1 LHYGAIVTLDRV
13 RDGDGDPEGA
23 GMRGFRQ
30 LTGAAGGIAVLLS
43 TLLTAMPAAAGT
55 PGGGVHRVS
64 RGDPFAGCTLGGDST
79 GIVYPGA
86 EVEPDV
92 SVDPRNPGRVIGVF
106 QQDRWS
112 DGAARGLSAV
122 YSANGRDF
130 AETTLPFSACAPGG
144 LPLYSRASDPWVSF
158 GPDGTAYATG
168 LGDDPAR
175 NATGVMAA
183 TSYDGGR
190 SWRHATDVID
200 DPSAEFGDDKT
211 SVTADP
217 ARAGTAY
224 VAWDR
229 LDFGPG
235 GNGSKFT
242 GPAMLAVTH
251 DSGHTW
257 SQPQV
262 MVDTAANQQ
271 TIGNIIVGDPRT
283 GRLYDFFDLITYTSP
298 AATTVASA
306 DESVVFSDNGGRTWS
321 APVTAAADTS
331 AAADRDPNNGDV
343 LRTGGGLPSVAI
355 DPLTGE
361 LYLAV
366 EGTDFTAG
374 AYDQIQ
380 LVHSADGGRTWSR
393 PVRVNGAPRVLAFTP
408 AVAVNA
414 DGVVAVSYYDIRTL
428 QPGNTTTLP
437 TSTWLA
443 TSPRGGEHFT
453 ERRIAAPFD
462 LLSAPNAGGY
472 FVGDYEGLSATG
484 TAFRPLF
491 VETNPGQPA
500 NPTDVFTGVFPPGPA
515 GTSRAPAAS
524 HPVTATPRQTAA
536 HGQRRF

>member
-1 LHYGAIVTLDRV
+1 
-13 RDGDGDPEGA
+13 
-23 GMRGFRQ
+23 MRGTRQ
-30 LTGAAGGIAVLLS
+30 LTGVAGGIAVVLS
-43 TLLTAMPAAAGT
+43 ALLTATSAAAGT
-55 PGGGVHRVS
+55 PGSSVHRVS
-64 RGDPFAGCTLGGDST
+64 RGDPFASCTLGGDAT
-79 GIVYPGA
+79 GVNYPGA
-86 EVEPDV
+86 EVEPNV
-92 SVDPRNPGRVIGVF
+92 AVDPGHPGRVIGVF

-112 DGAARGLSAV
+112 DGGARGLSAV

-168 LGDDPAR
+168 LGVDPGR

-190 SWRHATDVID
+190 TWKHATDLID
-200 DPSAEFGDDKT
+200 DPSAEFGDDKN

-224 VAWDR
+224 VVWDR

-251 DSGHTW
+251 DSGRTW

-262 MVDTAANQQ
+262 MVNTAANQQ

-306 DESVVFSDNGGRTWS
+306 DEAVVVSDNGGRTWS
-321 APVTAAADTS
+321 TPVTAAPDTS
-331 AAADRDPNNGDV
+331 AAADTDPNNGAG

-355 DPLTGE
+355 DPRTGE

-374 AYDQIQ
+374 AYDQVQ
-380 LVHSADGGRTWSR
+380 LIHSTDGGRTWSR
-393 PVRVNGAPRVLAFTP
+393 PVRVNGAPRALAFTP
-408 AVAVNA
+408 AVAVNSA
-414 DGVVAVSYYDIRTL
+414 GVVAVSYYDIRTL

-462 LLSAPNAGGY
+462 LLSAPSAGGY
-472 FVGDYEGLSATG
+472 FVGDYEGLSASG
-484 TAFRPLF
+484 AAFRSLF

-500 NPTDVFTGVFPPGPA
+500 NRTDVFTGVFPAERA
-515 GTSRAPAAS
+515 GLPQAPAAS
-524 HPVTATPRQTAA
+524 HSGTVSPRRAAA
-536 HGQRRF
+536 HGERRF